1 MLSGPQPDMVE
12 MSCKW
17 TIPFH
22 VEGELMAWAV
32 TCMFSMALLIT
43 ERDGNEGTITW
54 ADYLG
59 RYPIRRNPS
68 VYAFFFRRWHRPSTQ
83 KRSRRISRRNVAAK
97 VVTDRCWHP
106 LRWFSSHRSI
116 RFPVFLPSP
125 STASSGALH
134 NCARGQETN
143 VHAILSSA
151 QQRRARVLRAPLSHS
166 YEFYISHAY
175 VGLLCCHSWLLRS
188 VLLPSYSQWLILQNL
203 KAFQMKGLVLTW
215 RAMST

>member
-1 MLSGPQPDMVE
+1 MLSGLQPDMVE

-116 RFPVFLPSP
+116 RFTSRFSFRLLAPHRAVLCTTVLGARRRMSMQFW
-125 STASSGALH
+125 ALH
-134 NCARGQETN
+134 SNGAHECWERPY
-143 VHAILSSA
+143 HILMNSIF
-151 QQRRARVLRAPLSHS
+151 RMR
-166 YEFYISHAY
+166 
-175 VGLLCCHSWLLRS
+175 
-188 VLLPSYSQWLILQNL
+188 
-203 KAFQMKGLVLTW
+203 M
-215 RAMST
+215 